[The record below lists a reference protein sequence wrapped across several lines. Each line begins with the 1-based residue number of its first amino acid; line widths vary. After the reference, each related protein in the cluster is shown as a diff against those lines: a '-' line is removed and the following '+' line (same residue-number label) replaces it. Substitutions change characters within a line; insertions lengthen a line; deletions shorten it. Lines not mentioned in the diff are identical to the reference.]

1 MKFREPEIQ
10 KYIWEHRDDFF
21 SLIEVPEF
29 ETDPNKAPSKYEPWE
44 LLYYRML
51 QEYEESYRSLKGLEF
66 FGCEV
71 GLEKDGES
79 TIRADLLG
87 SLEGDNGLVVC
98 ELKVNRSPERQAYTE
113 LLAYANHVRAK
124 LSPMGRRDI
133 FYLLISPMEER
144 IVREATINSLIYDR
158 NRVLVLIPE
167 VDETLDTLRFRLWIP
182 PKEEFMIFTK
192 TAFAFENIDVFKISW
207 RGAKGKWS
215 PTKKGKKPNNKMIH
229 QLDKVSH
236 YAAQIMEANGING
249 FVFCSQSFPEVR
261 DKGYLENGIA
271 ICGINPFK
279 SAKTRYLFENDCD
292 LKIASDAPMEALE
305 IENVFP
311 SLKDKSGMSD
321 FHWMSVG
328 WSTCLDEIA
337 FDVVAKVNMNLGDAH
352 YERGYGD
359 FTWGSYLYR
368 SEEDVLCWNYDI
380 SLTGLFREIYDL
392 KLERYYKAAKDYS
405 DDERIALVESDEL
418 KWHCIDMLYSQN
430 HMRDFI
436 RNLIGYENIEEN
448 DPFDD
453 VLI

>member
-1 MKFREPEIQ
+1 MEFREPEIQ
-10 KYIWEHRDDFF
+10 KYIWENRNVFF
-21 SLIEVPEF
+21 SMIDVPEF
-29 ETDPNKAPSKYEPWE
+29 ESDPNKGPSKYEPWE
-44 LLYYRML
+44 LLYYQKL
-51 QEYEESYRSLKGLEF
+51 QEYEESYRSLAGLEF

-87 SLEGDNGLVVC
+87 SLESDNGLVVC

-133 FYLLISPMEER
+133 LYLLISPMEER

-158 NRVLVLIPE
+158 NRILALIPK
-167 VDETLDTLRFRLWIP
+167 VDETLDTLRFKLWIP
-182 PKEEFMIFTK
+182 PKKEFKIFTK

-215 PTKKGKKPNNKMIH
+215 PTKKGMKPNNKMIH
-229 QLDKVSH
+229 QLNKVSH
-236 YAAQIMEANGING
+236 YAAQIMEANGICG

-261 DKGYLENGIA
+261 DKGFLENGIA

-279 SAKTRYLFENDCD
+279 SAKTRHLFEQGCD
-292 LKIASDAPMEALE
+292 LKVAADAPMDALE
-305 IENVFP
+305 IEDVFP
-311 SLKDKSGMSD
+311 CLKDKCGVSD

-328 WSTCLDEIA
+328 WSSCLDKIA
-337 FDVVAKVNMNLGDAH
+337 FDVVDKVNMNFGEAH

-359 FTWGSYLYR
+359 FTWESYLYR
-368 SEEDVLCWNYDI
+368 SKEDVLCWNYDI

-392 KLERYYKAAKDYS
+392 KLERYYKATKDYS
-405 DDERIALVESDEL
+405 DEDRNAIMESGGFER
-418 KWHCIDMLYSQN
+418 HCIDMMYSQN
-430 HMRDFI
+430 HIRDFI
-436 RNLIGYENIEEN
+436 KDLIGHDGVE
-448 DPFDD
+448 DD
-453 VLI
+453 EFHDEY